1 MSAAR
6 WLGDCGDVIAADPY
20 GMRARLLDYA
30 IRARIAMFGDAFGWP
45 LEEQRA
51 LYESIVSYDPSFWT
65 IPDLPD
71 GDVWVIPDL
80 PSGGVC

>member
-20 GMRARLLDYA
+20 GMRARLLDDA
-30 IRARIAMFGDAFGWP
+30 IRASIAMFGDAFGWP

-65 IPDLPD
+65 IPDLP
-71 GDVWVIPDL
+71 
-80 PSGGVC
+80 SGGVC

>member
-30 IRARIAMFGDAFGWP
+30 IRASIAMFGDAFGWP

-65 IPDLPD
+65 IPDLP
-71 GDVWVIPDL
+71 
-80 PSGGVC
+80 SGGVC